1 MKKETIGY
9 ISILITA
16 FIFSTMEI
24 ALKMVTGIF
33 YPMQITLLRFLI
45 GGIVLIP
52 VAGSALKKRGMS
64 LTGTDLKRFAMLG
77 FFCVLMSMVLY
88 QMAVVNTKASVVAVV
103 FSGNPIFVTI
113 LAFLILGEGIYWY
126 NIAALVLEVV
136 GILAI
141 VNPFHAAVSIP
152 GVVLSVLAAVFFA
165 LYGVLGKQSS
175 MKFSSIATTCF
186 AFLFGSLELLIV
198 LLLGRIGP
206 VAAFYQAVGLKIFA
220 HVPLITGINLNTLP
234 HLFYICVISSAVGYV
249 CYMMAME
256 YTSAKQASL
265 VFFIKPMLAPVLALL
280 ILHEEITR
288 SMAVAILFFLA
299 GSLFSIV
306 PSLLKERKTAA
317 RNGK

>member
-126 NIAALVLEVV
+126 NITALFLEVV
-136 GILAI
+136 GILVI

-175 MKFSSIATTCF
+175 MKISSI
-186 AFLFGSLELLIV
+186 V
-198 LLLGRIGP
+198 
-206 VAAFYQAVGLKIFA
+206 
-220 HVPLITGINLNTLP
+220 
-234 HLFYICVISSAVGYV
+234 
-249 CYMMAME
+249 
-256 YTSAKQASL
+256 TS
-265 VFFIKPMLAPVLALL
+265 
-280 ILHEEITR
+280 
-288 SMAVAILFFLA
+288 
-299 GSLFSIV
+299 
-306 PSLLKERKTAA
+306 
-317 RNGK
+317 